1 MEANGL
7 PFIDALQKLAHQA
20 GLQMPQLSAK
30 DKKEEDERK
39 SLYEIME
46 TACAFFERE
55 LRMPD
60 GASGLK
66 YLPKSAA
73 FLPKPSKNSAWAL
86 PPTTMP

>member
-1 MEANGL
+1 
-7 PFIDALQKLAHQA
+7 
-20 GLQMPQLSAK
+20 
-30 DKKEEDERK
+30 
-39 SLYEIME
+39 ME

-66 YLPKSAA
+66 YFTEKRGLSPET
-73 FLPKPSKNSAWAL
+73 LKNSAWAL